1 MGTSLKT
8 LHSSTD
14 MSLRIISGT
23 FRKRTTSIFVAGWA
37 ARGNARPRKEVFH
50 KRAKLSG
57 IYRHILATVRFLAP
71 IARICFRQSRL
82 LNSISSFTSRR
93 SLSNA
98 HFRGVTKV
106 SGSKAQEPC
115 TCVSTPKKG
124 LSNVTFAIERSASPQ
139 TWPSIAGRTP
149 PRDPSTAIFQDA
161 KRLSTARISCGDISK
176 PTPRRWPARPA
187 SARPVSASA
196 RGRPRSR
203 SRSRSRRCSHEAPR
217 RCQIPRLNFP

>member
-1 MGTSLKT
+1 MAPLVTRFYLADLLQCT
-8 LHSSTD
+8 CYRLTD
-14 MSLRIISGT
+14 
-23 FRKRTTSIFVAGWA
+23 
-37 ARGNARPRKEVFH
+37 RPFSCPH
-50 KRAKLSG
+50 CPDMFSAKQALEQ
-57 IYRHILATVRFLAP
+57 HILIHKQEKPLKCTFP
-71 IARICFRQSRL
+71 GCNKSFRQQSARSKNTSSLALKVTLRL
-82 LNSISSFTSRR
+82 IYSSFVR
-93 SLSNA
+93 
-98 HFRGVTKV
+98 
-106 SGSKAQEPC
+106 QPC